1 MAKIESADQ
10 ATKVAVTFLKEYHTV
25 LQRPY
30 RAKLLEVKW
39 VVEVDIGAFFTRMAK
54 VFIDPDTGRILEYD
68 VPPSPFPPP
77 PPGFP
82 QL

>member
-1 MAKIESADQ
+1 MPEIESADQ
-10 ATKVAVTFLKEYHTV
+10 ATEIAVTFLREYHAV

-30 RAKLLEVKW
+30 RARLDQGKR

-54 VFIDPDTGRILEYD
+54 VLIDPETGRISEYD

-77 PPGFP
+77 PPGLP